1 MLTRRVAGRRSG
13 FALMIA
19 IVSIAVMAVLAT
31 VIFASLSGGG
41 AGVSRVALATD
52 ILFRF
57 KTEIIG
63 APPSFYE
70 RIRVYP
76 GHLHDLVEP
85 ITTSDSSLCGTPYR
99 ASPDVNNWLGPYHLI
114 PFNQNF
120 GYTLAAGIVAQN
132 TLERGNLLNGTL
144 ALAIVM
150 DVVNL
155 ADAQEMDVRIDGAP
169 GPNAD
174 TITYV
179 PNGDNPVIVKYLMP
193 IVNTC

>member
-1 MLTRRVAGRRSG
+1 MMAVVA
-13 FALMIA
+13 
-19 IVSIAVMAVLAT
+19 IAVMAVLST

-41 AGVSRVALATD
+41 QGVDRIVLATD
-52 ILFRF
+52 ILYRF

-85 ITTSDSSLCGTPYR
+85 ITTNDVNSCGQFYK

-114 PFNQNF
+114 PFNENF
-120 GYTLAAGIVAQN
+120 GYTLSSGIVAQN
-132 TLERGNLLNGTL
+132 ATERTTFSNGTP

-150 DVVNL
+150 NDVTL
-155 ADAQEMDVRIDGAP
+155 ADAQAMKARIDGTS
-169 GPNAD
+169 GD
-174 TITYV
+174 TITWTPPV
-179 PNGDNPVIVKYLMP
+179 GDNPVVVRYRMP
-193 IVNTC
+193 ITTNC

>member
-1 MLTRRVAGRRSG
+1 MLESARARARCG

-19 IVSIAVMAVLAT
+19 VVTVAVMAVLAT
-31 VIFASLSGGG
+31 VIFASLAGGG
-41 AGVSRVALATD
+41 QGVDRIVLATD

-76 GHLHDLVEP
+76 GRLHDLVEP
-85 ITTSDSSLCGTPYR
+85 ITTSDVNSCGQFYK

-114 PFNQNF
+114 PFNENF
-120 GYTLAAGIVAQN
+120 GYTLSSGIVAQN
-132 TLERGNLLNGTL
+132 ATVRTTFTNGAL

-150 DVVNL
+150 NDITL
-155 ADAQEMDVRIDGAP
+155 ADAQAMKARIDGIS
-169 GPNAD
+169 GD
-174 TITYV
+174 TIAFT
-179 PNGDNPVIVKYLMP
+179 PNGDNPVVVHYRMP
-193 IVNTC
+193 ITSDC